1 MFAGK
6 NKLFVNKLKHN
17 LTFFY
22 SDAALMAMRRK
33 IMGKTPAE
41 IRMIKRE
48 EVDLPVTAS
57 DFDDAISKTRKSVS
71 EADVKN
77 FENWMSEYGSC

>member
-1 MFAGK
+1 
-6 NKLFVNKLKHN
+6 
-17 LTFFY
+17 
-22 SDAALMAMRRK
+22 MAMRRK